1 MSPELPHGVA
11 ARRTEGRHVGAERWQ
26 RLGLLLLGIPQTAS
40 GLWAVLAPRDW
51 YDTFPGEGR
60 EWLPAFGPYNEH
72 FAVDAG
78 VGILAAG
85 VLALAAAAI
94 LERRVV
100 QVAMVGYLAWSV
112 PHAIWH
118 LTALDA
124 LDTSDNVINVTT
136 LGITVILPL
145 VLLLTAGRLPREAH
159 GRAPA

>member
-1 MSPELPHGVA
+1 MTSSAWH
-11 ARRTEGRHVGAERWQ
+11 
-26 RLGLLLLGIPQTAS
+26 RLGLLVLGIPQSAA
-40 GLWAVLAPRDW
+40 GLWALLAPRHW
-51 YDTFPGEGR
+51 YDEFPGGGR

-100 QVAMVGYLAWSV
+100 QVAMIGYLAWSI

-124 LDTSDNVINVTT
+124 LDTTDNVLNVIT
-136 LGITVILPL
+136 LAITVVLPL
-145 VLLLTAGRLPREAH
+145 LLLLTAGRLSREAEYRPERTDRLPES
-159 GRAPA
+159 RA

>member
-1 MSPELPHGVA
+1 LSAPLH
-11 ARRTEGRHVGAERWQ
+11 
-26 RLGLLLLGIPQTAS
+26 RLGLLLLGIPQTAA
-40 GLWAVLAPRDW
+40 GLWALVAPRDW
-51 YDTFPGEGR
+51 YDSFPGGGR

-72 FAVDAG
+72 FAIDAG

-118 LTALDA
+118 LTALEA
-124 LDTSDNVINVTT
+124 LDTTDNVINLVT
-136 LGITVILPL
+136 LAITVLVPL
-145 VLLLTAGRLPREAH
+145 ALLLTAGRLPRGAN